1 MLNHVRKAAPF
12 ALAFVIVLAGV
23 AFAGDNE
30 AVTFS
35 TTSDTEVSGIG
46 AGGTV
51 SLNVTASGMVGVS
64 QYDIT
69 VTVTPADAF
78 DLEATTFAPGP
89 DFLAPGTETG
99 EGTVKAG
106 AANFSGAIGGDS
118 SLGDF
123 VLTASADFT
132 ADTEATVTVSMVSV
146 GPSSTDR
153 DQFDADAIGISIAV
167 NLPVPP
173 PPPVIEPT
181 LSAVGATDLSLDFSG
196 AIGDAGEPDGSAGEV
211 VLGVSFIDATSA
223 AAADQE
229 VTWTITNNGAESVFI
244 LGDGGR
250 EITANTADVA
260 VTSTTDAGGLASI
273 AFDCAGDDESASTSI
288 TVTASTSSPNSV
300 GESRDLSVGF
310 SATWDVP
317 VPAELASFAAEVT
330 GDREVLLRWGIVSQ
344 TNNLGWEVFR
354 STDDAVYE
362 RVGDLVPG
370 EGTID
375 VFTTY
380 DFIDFDPPLSD
391 VVYYYLRQIDLDGS
405 STRSQVIQVFF
416 GSTDIDLELVPTVT
430 ALGQNFPN
438 PFNPETTISFDLA
451 EQAQVALTVY
461 DATGQTVRTLAGEY
475 LPAGHYRRIWDG
487 LNQNGEAVGSG
498 VYFYELNA
506 GDFSSMKKMTLVR

>member
-64 QYDIT
+64 QYDMT

-89 DFLAPGTETG
+89 DFVAPGTETG

-106 AANFSGAIGGDS
+106 AANFSGAIDGDS

-132 ADTEATVTVSMVSV
+132 EDTQATVTVSMVSV
-146 GPSSTDR
+146 GSSSTDR
-153 DQFDADAIGISIAV
+153 DEFDADAIGISIAV
-167 NLPVPP
+167 NPPVPP

-196 AIGDAGEPDGSAGEV
+196 AIGDAGEPDGSSGEV
-211 VLGVSFIDATSA
+211 TLGVSFTDATGA
-223 AAADQE
+223 AMEGQE
-229 VTWTITNNGAESVFI
+229 VAWSVTNNGAESVFV
-244 LGDGGR
+244 LGEGGQ
-250 EITANTADVA
+250 EIPATADVV
-260 VTSTTDAGGLASI
+260 VTATTDAAGLASI
-273 AFDCAGDDESASTSI
+273 TFDCEGDRDSGSTSI
-288 TVTASTSSPNSV
+288 SVTARTTAPNSE
-300 GESRDLSVGF
+300 GESRGLSVGF
-310 SATWDVP
+310 SVTWDVP

-330 GDREVLLRWGIVSQ
+330 GDREILLRWGVVSQ

-362 RVGDLVPG
+362 RIGDLVPG

-380 DFIDFDPPLSD
+380 DFIDSDPPLSD
-391 VVYYYLRQIDLDGS
+391 MVYYYLRQIDLDGS
-405 STRSQVIQVFF
+405 STRSQVIQVYFDA
-416 GSTDIDLELVPTVT
+416 TAIDLDLVPTVT

-451 EQAQVALTVY
+451 QQAQVALTIY
-461 DATGQTVRTLAGEY
+461 DATGQTVRKLADEY

-487 LNQNGEAVGSG
+487 LDQNGEAVGSG